1 MRTSRRSRGSPR
13 EIIDEADA
21 RATRPL
27 PTPQAHAFAPPH
39 MRVSA
44 GILRKGGA
52 DPYDPGVVDALVD
65 TDAINTEASLKLTL
79 LRHDLDNGWSEEFP
93 ALDSASTLVIVFGA
107 PEYRD
112 DKRALAE
119 LKAAFPTST
128 IVGCSTSGE
137 IFKTKI
143 YDRSLAVA
151 VARFERSQL
160 RHITA
165 PIANVAGSA
174 DAGAALAEALNA
186 DDLKGVFVLSDGLQV
201 NGSEL
206 VRGFASK
213 LPDHVVITGGLA
225 GDGPRFERT
234 WTLSEG
240 ELTSD
245 SVTAVG
251 LYGESLSIG
260 HGSRGGWDPFGPRR
274 QVTRSENNVLFEL
287 DGRPALDLY
296 KEYLGERAD
305 GLPATGLLF
314 PLALLSESEGGQI
327 IVRTILGVDEAQKSL
342 TFAGDVPTGARVQLM
357 KANFDRLIEGAEEAA
372 EAAGENMDAG
382 EENIL
387 TIAISCVGRRLVLS
401 ERTEEEVEATADI
414 LPDRCAQIGFYSYG
428 EISPTSTGPCELHNQ
443 TMTLTTIREG

>member
-1 MRTSRRSRGSPR
+1 M
-13 EIIDEADA
+13 
-21 RATRPL
+21 
-27 PTPQAHAFAPPH
+27 Q
-39 MRVSA
+39 
-44 GILRKGGA
+44 
-52 DPYDPGVVDALVD
+52 
-65 TDAINTEASLKLTL
+65 LTL
-79 LRHDLDNGWSEEFP
+79 LRHDLDSGWSGEFP

-112 DKRALAE
+112 DPGALAE
-119 LKAAFPTST
+119 LKAAFPSST

-137 IFKTKI
+137 IFGTKI
-143 YDRSLAVA
+143 FDRSLSIA
-151 VARFERSQL
+151 VARFERSRL

-165 PIANVAGSA
+165 PIANASGSSE
-174 DAGAALAEALNA
+174 AGAALAEALLA

-213 LPDHVVITGGLA
+213 LPEDVVITGGLA
-225 GDGPRFERT
+225 GDGPRFEKT
-234 WTLSEG
+234 WIIREG
-240 ELTSD
+240 ELASG
-245 SVTAVG
+245 SVSAVG
-251 LYGESLSIG
+251 LYGEHLAIG

-296 KEYLGERAD
+296 KEYLGERAE

-314 PLALLSESEGGQI
+314 PLALLSESKGGQI
-327 IVRTILGVDEAQKSL
+327 VVRTILGVDEETKSL

-372 EAAGENMDAG
+372 EAAGEGIKG
-382 EENIL
+382 ETSGETVL
-387 TIAISCVGRRLVLS
+387 TVAISCVGRRLVLS
-401 ERTEEEVEATADI
+401 ERTQEEVEATADI
-414 LPDRCAQIGFYSYG
+414 LPDASAQIGFYSYG
-428 EISPTSTGPCELHNQ
+428 EISPTSSGPCELHNQ